1 MPIPNPNRYKTKEAF
16 MTDCMEVELNAG
28 KGAEQA
34 FAICATTYENRNMS
48 TQQRVH
54 QKIAKLTGDVNLI
67 SVGVNDDYAIID
79 DRLAYST
86 KEKAEEMAKNIGCEG
101 HHTHEFEGRTWYM
114 PCEKHMM
121 AEVGPRGG
129 IRRSKKAPRSS
140 TPNPNPKR
148 GSRRNKPG
156 AASNTR
162 GVKVPASVEK
172 TLQKKADDF
181 NERYKKKLGYGTSI
195 AQLRTVYQ
203 RGVGAF
209 QSGHSP
215 RVSSQQQW
223 ALARVNAY
231 LYLIKN
237 GRPQNK
243 KYTGDN
249 DLLPKGHPK
258 SDKK

>member
-1 MPIPNPNRYKTKEAF
+1 MPINIKRGETQDDFLERCIPIEISY
-16 MTDCMEVELNAG
+16 G
-28 KGAEQA
+28 KSSEMAT
-34 FAICATTYENRNMS
+34 AICYSVWENRNMS

-54 QKIAKLTGDVNLI
+54 QKIAKL
-67 SVGVNDDYAIID
+67 
-79 DRLAYST
+79 
-86 KEKAEEMAKNIGCEG
+86 AEE
-101 HHTHEFEGRTWYM
+101 
-114 PCEKHMM
+114 
-121 AEVGPRGG
+121 GPRGG
-129 IRRSKKAPRSS
+129 IRRSKKAPKSN

-148 GSRRNKPG
+148 GSSRNKPG

-162 GVKVPASVEK
+162 GVKVPKEIEK

-181 NERYKKKLGYGTSI
+181 NERYKKKLGYGTSV

>member
-1 MPIPNPNRYKTKEAF
+1 MPVPKPRRGETEEQFISRCVP
-16 MTDCMEVELNAG
+16 VEIGAG
-28 KGAEQA
+28 KELDVAQG
-34 FAICATTYENRNMS
+34 ICYSMWQNRNMT

-54 QKIAKLTGDVNLI
+54 QKIA
-67 SVGVNDDYAIID
+67 
-79 DRLAYST
+79 RLA
-86 KEKAEEMAKNIGCEG
+86 EE
-101 HHTHEFEGRTWYM
+101 
-114 PCEKHMM
+114 
-121 AEVGPRGG
+121 GPRGG
-129 IRRSKKAPRSS
+129 IRRSKKAPKSD
-140 TPNPNPKR
+140 TKNPNPKR
-148 GSRRNKPG
+148 GSSRNKPG

-209 QSGHSP
+209 QSSHSP
-215 RVSSQQQW
+215 RVTSQQQW

>member
-1 MPIPNPNRYKTKEAF
+1 MPVPPPRPGESEEQFVQRCIP
-16 MTDCMEVELNAG
+16 VEINAG
-28 KGAEQA
+28 KSADIAAG
-34 FAICATTYENRNMS
+34 ICYSMYQNRNMT
-48 TQQRVH
+48 TQQRVNA
-54 QKIAKLTGDVNLI
+54 KIA
-67 SVGVNDDYAIID
+67 AIG
-79 DRLAYST
+79 L
-86 KEKAEEMAKNIGCEG
+86 AEE
-101 HHTHEFEGRTWYM
+101 
-114 PCEKHMM
+114 
-121 AEVGPRGG
+121 GPRGG
-129 IRRSKKAPRSS
+129 IRRSKKAPKSD

-148 GSRRNKPG
+148 GSSRNKPG

-181 NERYKKKLGYGTSI
+181 NERYKKKFGNGTSI

-209 QSGHSP
+209 QTSRSP
-215 RVSSQQQW
+215 RVTSQQQW

>member
-1 MPIPNPNRYKTKEAF
+1 MPVPPPRAGETEEQFVQRCIPIEIG
-16 MTDCMEVELNAG
+16 AG
-28 KGAEQA
+28 KSADVAAG
-34 FAICATTYENRNMS
+34 ICYSMYQNRNMS

-54 QKIAKLTGDVNLI
+54 QKIA
-67 SVGVNDDYAIID
+67 
-79 DRLAYST
+79 RLA
-86 KEKAEEMAKNIGCEG
+86 EE
-101 HHTHEFEGRTWYM
+101 
-114 PCEKHMM
+114 
-121 AEVGPRGG
+121 GPRGG
-129 IRRSKKAPRSS
+129 IRRSKKAPKSG
-140 TPNPNPKR
+140 TPNPNPRR
-148 GSRRNKPG
+148 GSSRNKPG

-181 NERYKKKLGYGTSI
+181 NERYKDKLGYGTSI

-209 QSGHSP
+209 QTSHSP
-215 RVSSQQQW
+215 RVTSQQQW
-223 ALARVNAY
+223 AMARVNSY

-243 KYTGDN
+243 KYTSDY

>member
-1 MPIPNPNRYKTKEAF
+1 MPVPPPRAGETEEQFVQRCIPIEIG
-16 MTDCMEVELNAG
+16 AG
-28 KGAEQA
+28 KSADVAAG
-34 FAICATTYENRNMS
+34 ICYSMYQNRNMS

-54 QKIAKLTGDVNLI
+54 QKIA
-67 SVGVNDDYAIID
+67 
-79 DRLAYST
+79 RLA
-86 KEKAEEMAKNIGCEG
+86 EE
-101 HHTHEFEGRTWYM
+101 
-114 PCEKHMM
+114 
-121 AEVGPRGG
+121 GPRGG
-129 IRRSKKAPRSS
+129 IRKSPKAPKSD
-140 TPNPNPKR
+140 TKNPNPRR
-148 GSRRNKPG
+148 GSTRNKPG

-181 NERYKKKLGYGTSI
+181 NERYKDKLGYGTSI

-209 QSGHSP
+209 QTSHSP
-215 RVSSQQQW
+215 RVTSQQQW
-223 ALARVNAY
+223 AMARVNAY

>member
-1 MPIPNPNRYKTKEAF
+1 MPIPSPNRFKDKDSF
-16 MTDCMEVELNAG
+16 MERCMEIEI
-28 KGAEQA
+28 GANKPADQA
-34 FAICATTYENRNMS
+34 FAICSVTWDNRNMS

-54 QKIAKLTGDVNLI
+54 QKIAKL
-67 SVGVNDDYAIID
+67 
-79 DRLAYST
+79 
-86 KEKAEEMAKNIGCEG
+86 AEE
-101 HHTHEFEGRTWYM
+101 
-114 PCEKHMM
+114 
-121 AEVGPRGG
+121 GPRGG
-129 IRRSKKAPRSS
+129 IRRSKKAPKSD
-140 TPNPNPKR
+140 TKNPNPRR
-148 GSRRNKPG
+148 GSSRNKPG
-156 AASNTR
+156 TASNTR

-181 NERYKKKLGYGTSI
+181 NERYKDKLGYGTSI

-209 QSGHSP
+209 QTSHSP
-215 RVSSQQQW
+215 RVTSQQQW

>member
-1 MPIPNPNRYKTKEAF
+1 MPVPPPRAGETEEQFVQRCIPIEIG
-16 MTDCMEVELNAG
+16 AG
-28 KGAEQA
+28 KSADVAAG
-34 FAICATTYENRNMS
+34 ICYSMYQNRNMS

-54 QKIAKLTGDVNLI
+54 QKIA
-67 SVGVNDDYAIID
+67 
-79 DRLAYST
+79 RLA
-86 KEKAEEMAKNIGCEG
+86 EE
-101 HHTHEFEGRTWYM
+101 
-114 PCEKHMM
+114 
-121 AEVGPRGG
+121 GPRGG
-129 IRRSKKAPRSS
+129 IRKSPKAPKSD
-140 TPNPNPKR
+140 TKNPSPRR
-148 GSRRNKPG
+148 GSSRNKPG

-162 GVKVPASVEK
+162 NVKVPASVEK
-172 TLQKKADDF
+172 TLQNKADDF
-181 NERYKKKLGYGTSI
+181 NERYKDKLGYGTSI

-209 QSGHSP
+209 QTSHSP

-223 ALARVNAY
+223 AMARVNAY

>member
-1 MPIPNPNRYKTKEAF
+1 MPVNVKSGETEEQFVQRCVPIEIG
-16 MTDCMEVELNAG
+16 AG

-34 FAICATTYENRNMS
+34 TAICYSIYQNRTMS

-54 QKIAKLTGDVNLI
+54 QKIAKL
-67 SVGVNDDYAIID
+67 
-79 DRLAYST
+79 
-86 KEKAEEMAKNIGCEG
+86 
-101 HHTHEFEGRTWYM
+101 
-114 PCEKHMM
+114 

-129 IRRSKKAPRSS
+129 IRPTKKAPKSD
-140 TPNPNPKR
+140 TKNPNPKR
-148 GSRRNKPG
+148 GSSKNKPG

-172 TLQKKADDF
+172 TLQKKADEF
-181 NERYKKKLGYGTSI
+181 NERYKEKLGYGTSI

-231 LYLIKN
+231 LYLVKN